1 MSSTNSVKYGAATFG
16 REVTL
21 GTNPFAFAVPA
32 GSEPAFVLDF
42 ATTTVPKGKLE
53 VYKRK
58 QKQLEPGWA
67 IDERGDVTHDP
78 DEALRGALLPLG
90 GRGTEHG
97 GHKGYGLGL
106 LADILCGVLSGG
118 CFGPT
123 LPFADETKKGAI
135 SHWFGAFR
143 IDGFRDV
150 AEFKEDL
157 DEELRYFKESAVAQG
172 AQRIMVAGEPEIL
185 KAAYH
190 RQYGVPV
197 HSNVW
202 NGLNRL
208 ADSLNID
215 FDLEK

>member
-1 MSSTNSVKYGAATFG
+1 M
-16 REVTL
+16 
-21 GTNPFAFAVPA
+21 
-32 GSEPAFVLDF
+32 
-42 ATTTVPKGKLE
+42 
-53 VYKRK
+53 
-58 QKQLEPGWA
+58 
-67 IDERGDVTHDP
+67 
-78 DEALRGALLPLG
+78 
-90 GRGTEHG
+90 
-97 GHKGYGLGL
+97 
-106 LADILCGVLSGG
+106 CGVLSGG

-123 LPFADETKKGAI
+123 LPFADETKKGAL

-150 AEFKEDL
+150 AEFKEDI
-157 DEELRYFKESAVAQG
+157 DVELRYFKESAVAQG